1 MDLAPTQSGLQAAL
15 RAFLSEVLPE
25 GVEIIAGV
33 VNRVPEPSVARF
45 VVFNPLRMERLRT
58 NIDALADT
66 RFTGSIAGTA
76 MTVTEVSFGT
86 IRPGAVVFGVDV
98 VASTKVVSGPGGVGS
113 YVVDKPQTL
122 TSRVLSAGQRM
133 IEQGTKATVQLD
145 FHAADNTAAD
155 MAQTV
160 STLLRDSYGV
170 EQFANQTP
178 NYGVVPLYA
187 DDPRFISFVNENQQ
201 AEWRWVLEACFQLN
215 QVATVPQQFA
225 DDVEVGT
232 VNAGTTA

>member
-58 NIDALADT
+58 NVDTSADT

-76 MTVTEVSFGT
+76 MTVSAVSFGT
-86 IRPGAVVFGVDV
+86 IQPGAIVFGTGV
-98 VASTKVVSGPGGVGS
+98 VANTRVMSGPGGVGS
-113 YVVDKPQTL
+113 YVVNKPQTL
-122 TSRVLSAGQRM
+122 SSQVLSAGQM
-133 IEQGTKATVQLD
+133 TVEQGVKATVQLD
-145 FHAADNTAAD
+145 FHSADNTASD

-160 STLLRDSYGV
+160 STLLRDPYGV
-170 EQFANQTP
+170 EQFANQDP

-187 DDPRFISFVNENQQ
+187 DDPRFIPFTNENQQ
-201 AEWRWVLEACFQLN
+201 VEWRWVLEACFQLN
-215 QVATVPQQFA
+215 QVTKVPQQFA
-225 DDVEVGT
+225 DEVKVGT
-232 VNAGTTA
+232 VSAGAAS